1 MHKYGKYEIN
11 VTARLVYDN
20 IDALPDKL
28 KTKVRL

>member
-1 MHKYGKYEIN
+1 MHKYGKYDID
-11 VTARLVYDN
+11 VAARLVYDN